1 MDIKTLHV
9 LEYPKILERL
19 AANCAFSGSAALARA
34 LEPTTS
40 YDIALLRQQET
51 TEARRL
57 ISVQDVSI
65 GGAHDVRSKVELA
78 RIGGVLEPVDLLD
91 IKYTLISCR
100 ELKRALLGKNSPET
114 LPRDPNAAELKN
126 EPKARQNQLKKQAA
140 QLREGSVPRAD
151 HPYPRLAELALALPV
166 PAGVVDAISRT
177 ISDKGEVLDSA
188 SPKLASIRAEIRVAR
203 ERLLSRLQH
212 YLGDNKTAQMLQDTI
227 ITQRDG
233 RYVIPLR
240 AEFKGQIKSIVHD
253 QSSSGATLFIEP
265 LAVVELN
272 NKMREV
278 ELAERDEIRRVLAE
292 VSAQVGMQ
300 GSVII
305 AGVEALAKIDLAFAK
320 AKYAEEIRA
329 NEPILHPLV
338 NEQQPRR
345 REKNVEESAPEA
357 ETQEPPSKIRLFKV
371 RHPLIDPAQVVAND
385 IDLAPGT
392 RAVVITGPNTGGK
405 TVSLKTVG
413 LLVVMAQSGL
423 HIPAQSGSELSMF
436 EDVFAD
442 IGDEQSIEQSLS
454 TFSGHITNIIR
465 ILKKIDAR
473 STLNKDQGYSMVIL
487 DELGAGTDPQ
497 EGAALARAILSH
509 LLERGVSTFVAT
521 HYPELKA
528 FAHSAAGVVNASL
541 EFDVATLRPT
551 YRLTIGLPGRSNA
564 LAIASRLGLPEAI
577 IADARNEVNP
587 DELRADRLLDDIR
600 KERNRS
606 SRERE
611 KTEKARQRGEDL
623 NKELAGRLEKIEDE
637 RREVIA
643 QAKAEAELEV
653 EVLKRSIGRLR
664 TDLKKLRQPLD
675 ALEKL
680 EAKAEKIEEKTQVPV
695 ERQAPK
701 VEVRQPVGVLKLGEK
716 VIVRSLG
723 SEGIVTA
730 LGEGDA
736 EVQIGSLRIRA
747 KLGELAR
754 KSDEEQDQKTA
765 ETVTGRTRRIQ
776 KIAGNLAS
784 TSLPSQAAAAFG
796 MPTPSMELDL
806 RGQRAEDALLM
817 LEAYLDKAY
826 MAGMPFVRIIH
837 GKGTGK
843 LRQEVRAALKEHA
856 QVASFEEGHPGEGGD
871 GVTVA
876 KIVKD

>member
-1 MDIKTLHV
+1 MDSKTLQV
-9 LEYPKILERL
+9 LEYPKILDRL
-19 AANCAFSGSAALARA
+19 AANCDFSASAALARS

-40 YDIALLRQQET
+40 FDVALSMLQDT
-51 TEARRL
+51 SEARRL

-65 GGAHDVRSKVELA
+65 GGAHDVREKVQLA
-78 RIGGVLEPVDLLD
+78 RRGGVLDAVDLLD

-100 ELKRALLGKNSPET
+100 ELKRTLLGKT
-114 LPRDPNAAELKN
+114 TDPNNTPHLPSSTD
-126 EPKARQNQLKKQAA
+126 PKPIENQRRKQARQA
-140 QLREGSVPRAD
+140 RDGSVPHPD
-151 HPYPRLAELALALPV
+151 HPYPHLAELALALPV
-166 PAGVVDAISRT
+166 PAGVVDAITRT

-188 SPKLASIRAEIRVAR
+188 SPKLGAIRAEIRVAR
-203 ERLLSRLQH
+203 ERLMSRLQR
-212 YLGDNKTAQMLQDTI
+212 YLGESKTAQMLQDTI

-265 LAVVELN
+265 IAVVELN

-292 VSAQVGMQ
+292 VSSLVGAQGAE
-300 GSVII
+300 II
-305 AGVEALAKIDLAFAK
+305 AGVEALASIDLAFAK
-320 AKYAEEIRA
+320 AKYAEDIRA
-329 NEPILHPLV
+329 CEPILHRTPSSTARTPAAEP
-338 NEQQPRR
+338 N
-345 REKNVEESAPEA
+345 APS
-357 ETQEPPSKIRLFKV
+357 PVIRLFKA
-371 RHPLIDPAQVVAND
+371 RHPLIDPAFVVAND
-385 IDLAPGT
+385 IDLASGT

-413 LLVVMAQSGL
+413 LLVAMAQSGL

-436 EDVFAD
+436 NDVFAD

-473 STLNKDQGYSMVIL
+473 ALVIL

-509 LLERGVSTFVAT
+509 LLAHGTSTFVAT

-528 FAHSAAGVVNASL
+528 FAHSAEGVVNASL

-564 LAIASRLGLPEAI
+564 LAIAARLGLPESI

-611 KTEKARQRGEDL
+611 KTEKARQRTDEL
-623 NKELAGRLEKIEDE
+623 NTELARHLEQIEDE

-643 QAKAEAELEV
+643 RAKAEAELEV
-653 EVLKRSIGRLR
+653 EVLKRNIGRLK
-664 TDLKKLRQPLD
+664 TDLKKMRQPLD
-675 ALEKL
+675 ALTRL
-680 EAKAEKIEEKTQVPV
+680 ETKVEIIEEKTQVPV
-695 ERQAPK
+695 ERQNPK
-701 VEVRQPVGVLKLGEK
+701 VDTKPIPPSGILKLGEK

-730 LGEGDA
+730 LSEGEA

-747 KLGELAR
+747 KLGEIQR
-754 KSDEEQDQKTA
+754 KSDVVENQSSEENQKII
-765 ETVTGRTRRIQ
+765 TGRTRRIRQ
-776 KIAGNLAS
+776 MADNMS
-784 TSLPSQAAAAFG
+784 TATTSTAATLLG
-796 MPTPSMELDL
+796 MATPSMELDL
-806 RGQRAEDALLM
+806 RGQRAEDALSM
-817 LEAYLDKAY
+817 LDNYLDKAY
-826 MAGMPFVRIIH
+826 LAGMPFVRIIH

-843 LRQEVRAALKEHA
+843 LRQEVRAALKQHTE
-856 QVASFEEGHPGEGGD
+856 VASFEEGHPNEGGD

-876 KIVKD
+876 KIVKE

>member
-1 MDIKTLHV
+1 MDSKTLHV

-19 AANCAFSGSAALARA
+19 AANCDFSASAALARL

-40 YDIALLRQQET
+40 YDTALLRQQET
-51 TEARRL
+51 SEARRL
-57 ISVQDVSI
+57 LSVQDVSI
-65 GGAHDVRSKVELA
+65 GGAHDVRGKVELA
-78 RIGGVLEPVDLLD
+78 RRGGVLEAVDLLD

-100 ELKRALLGKNSPET
+100 ELKRTLLGKSMGEA
-114 LPRDPNAAELKN
+114 LPQLSQQTRQH
-126 EPKARQNQLKKQAA
+126 QNQHKKQLM
-140 QLREGSVPRAD
+140 QVRDGSAPRPD
-151 HPYPRLAELALALPV
+151 HPYPRLAELALSLPV
-166 PAGVVDAISRT
+166 PPGVVDAISRT

-188 SPKLASIRAEIRVAR
+188 SPKLGAIRAEIRVAR
-203 ERLLSRLQH
+203 ERLMSRLQR
-212 YLGDNKTAQMLQDTI
+212 YLGDTKTVQMLQDTI

-240 AEFKGQIKSIVHD
+240 AEYKGQIKSIIHD

-265 LAVVELN
+265 IAVVELN

-292 VSAQVGMQ
+292 VSALVGLQ
-300 GSVII
+300 GSDII
-305 AGVEALAKIDLAFAK
+305 AGVDALAGIDLAFAK
-320 AKYAEEIRA
+320 AKYAEEIHA
-329 NEPILHPLV
+329 SEPIFHRVIKDQRSILENSDIHPLSSV
-338 NEQQPRR
+338 L
-345 REKNVEESAPEA
+345 
-357 ETQEPPSKIRLFKV
+357 RLLKA
-371 RHPLIDPAQVVAND
+371 RHPLIDPAFVVAND

-436 EDVFAD
+436 HDVFAD

-465 ILKKIDAR
+465 ILKKIDPVSPQKTATA
-473 STLNKDQGYSMVIL
+473 SASLVIL

-528 FAHSAAGVVNASL
+528 FAHSAEGVVNASL

-551 YRLTIGLPGRSNA
+551 YKLTIGLPGRSNA
-564 LAIASRLGLPEAI
+564 LAIAARLGLPEAI
-577 IADARNEVNP
+577 ITDARNEVNP

-611 KTEKARQRGEDL
+611 KAEKARQRTDNL
-623 NKELAGRLEKIEDE
+623 NNELASRLEKIEDE

-643 QAKAEAELEV
+643 KAKAEAELEV
-653 EVLKRSIGRLR
+653 EVLKRNIGRLK
-664 TDLKKLRQPLD
+664 TDLKKMRQPLD

-680 EAKAEKIEEKTQVPV
+680 ELKVEKIEEKTQVPV
-695 ERQAPK
+695 ERQTPK
-701 VEVRQPVGVLKLGEK
+701 IEAKPVSGVLKLGEK

-730 LGEGDA
+730 LGEGEA
-736 EVQIGSLRIRA
+736 EVQVGSLRIRA
-747 KLGELAR
+747 KLGEIQR
-754 KSDEEQDQKTA
+754 KSAEEENKNTG
-765 ETVTGRTRRIQ
+765 EIVSGRTRRIKQ
-776 KIAGNLAS
+776 MAENMSATPTPSSAIFGIA
-784 TSLPSQAAAAFG
+784 
-796 MPTPSMELDL
+796 TPSMELDL

-817 LEAYLDKAY
+817 LDNYLDKAY
-826 MAGMPFVRIIH
+826 LAGMPFVRIIH

-843 LRQEVRAALKEHA
+843 LRLEVRAALKAHG
-856 QVASFEEGHPGEGGD
+856 QVASFEEGHPNEGGD